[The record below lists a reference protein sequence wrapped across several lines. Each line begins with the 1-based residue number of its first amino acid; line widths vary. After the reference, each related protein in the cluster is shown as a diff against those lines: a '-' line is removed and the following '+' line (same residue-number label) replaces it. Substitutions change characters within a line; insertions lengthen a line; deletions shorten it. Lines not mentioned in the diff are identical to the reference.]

1 MRVRGPGGEPA
12 EPGPVGL
19 ADFEQVLVAAE
30 LVQVRGPAAVPGLVR
45 ELALVRTGWA
55 GPGY

>member
-19 ADFEQVLVAAE
+19 ADFEQVLAAE

-45 ELALVRTGWA
+45 ELALVRTG
-55 GPGY
+55 

>member
-1 MRVRGPGGEPA
+1 MRGPGGEPA
-12 EPGPVGL
+12 EPGPGGL
-19 ADFEQVLVAAE
+19 AGFGQVLAAE
-30 LVQVRGPAAVPGLVR
+30 LVQEQGPAAVPGLVR